1 MQLAW
6 GTPKMGFNAVNPNA
20 SLSGYIINP
29 NTGKLERCTVILTL
43 KSAHYNKDMGV
54 LYYKV
59 NKLMFAHT
67 FTKVSNTLVVQQP
80 TLFIDV
86 FGPGDYP

>member
-1 MQLAW
+1 MR
-6 GTPKMGFNAVNPNA
+6 
-20 SLSGYIINP
+20 I
-29 NTGKLERCTVILTL
+29 
-43 KSAHYNKDMGV
+43 

-67 FTKVSNTLVVQQP
+67 FTKVNNTLVVQQP

-86 FGPGDYP
+86 FAPGGYP